1 MQYLNAT
8 NDCNDCKQNSL
19 IILVVLS
26 QYTLWCFTV
35 PAVFN
40 IIFNQTSYSVA
51 LNESSA
57 IAGNP
62 LIHFTIFARGSLI
75 SESVT
80 KSLDASISS
89 NTGFG
94 YFSLDPNTH
103 ELGMTSISSQ
113 PVPSVFVVSGTIWV
127 SPNKLPPPDV
137 YIMTLRA
144 TVIARPY
151 GFPLPITKEASVNIT
166 LLETSRFCIE

>member
-1 MQYLNAT
+1 MVALN
-8 NDCNDCKQNSL
+8 
-19 IILVVLS
+19 

-80 KSLDASISS
+80 KSLEPSISS
-89 NTGFG
+89 NTGFK

-127 SPNKLPPPDV
+127 SPKKLPPPDV

-144 TVIARPY
+144 TVLARSGPY
-151 GFPLPITKEASVNIT
+151 TDFHPQKMKKFQSILLYLTLVGFSLNSVLEMISFS
-166 LLETSRFCIE
+166 LLSRSM